1 MFLYNMFFSNI
12 TLFKRSS
19 NKCYKA
25 YTRSQIVNTLHL
37 ACVNVSEN
45 SRSQIVNFAG
55 HTSQIVNTTD
65 WCACYTPCFSFV
77 PGNTFQLDCWSVSEP
92 SKKGRSCRVTKGPR
106 AYLCR
111 LIKSVPICK
120 SQLTEFSETI
130 KKGRNRCA
138 HPELIKINYL
148 IFSHIKKGR
157 SCPLTKRLKMLRKLE
172 HFPVLPT
179 IGTPSHFFKVIA
191 SGALLSCCCL
201 LNAPRLYT
209 AA

>member
-1 MFLYNMFFSNI
+1 
-12 TLFKRSS
+12 
-19 NKCYKA
+19 
-25 YTRSQIVNTLHL
+25 VNTLHL
-37 ACVNVSEN
+37 ACVNGWKNQRLSIIDKGNPSRVNVSEN

-65 WCACYTPCFSFV
+65 WCACYTPLLFIRARQHLPAGLLVCV
-77 PGNTFQLDCWSVSEP
+77 GTKQKD
-92 SKKGRSCRVTKGPR
+92 RSCRVTKGPR

-157 SCPLTKRLKMLRKLE
+157 SCPLTKRLKMLKKLE